1 MTTRNDGSDSRDR
14 ADELGIDARDAII
27 TVRDLQVEYK
37 TTLGKVNALNGVS
50 FDVKRGTVLG
60 VVGESGSGK
69 SVTARAIMQILE
81 RAGKITDG
89 SIVFRR
95 PPGDR
100 RESTQQEAELEAAL
114 DSSGEVDITR
124 LKPTS
129 DAMRAIRG
137 SEIAMIFQEPMSSLN
152 PVYKIGSQ
160 IQEAIQLHQTPDKK
174 QSWEQAVDMLRQV
187 GMPNP
192 ERIANSYPHE
202 LSGGMRQ
209 RAMIAMALSCHPA
222 LLIADEPTTALDVTT
237 EAQILA
243 LMLRLKEEIGM
254 SIIFIT
260 HSMGVVAQLCD
271 EVIVMYQGR
280 VVERA
285 SVDDIFYHPKHPYTR
300 SLLRSIPRIG
310 AAEHTPLE
318 VIKGSVPDPYAQVP
332 GCSFHPR
339 CPDYIGDV
347 CQTVIPPETLLPGA
361 HRHGVRCH
369 LYDDEHVLAG
379 STTEAGR

>member
-14 ADELGIDARDAII
+14 ADELGIGARDAII
-27 TVRDLQVEYK
+27 TVRDLEVEYK

-100 RESTQQEAELEAAL
+100 RESSQQEAELEAAL

-174 QSWEQAVDMLRQV
+174 QSWEQSVDMLRQV

-347 CQTVIPPETLLPGA
+347 CRTVIPPETLLPGA

>member
-1 MTTRNDGSDSRDR
+1 M
-14 ADELGIDARDAII
+14 
-27 TVRDLQVEYK
+27 EYK
-37 TTLGKVNALNGVS
+37 TALGTVSALNGVS
-50 FDVKRGTVLG
+50 FDVPRGTVLG

-81 RAGKITDG
+81 RAGTHHRRLDHVPPRPRVTDA
-89 SIVFRR
+89 SRASTRPSSRR
-95 PPGDR
+95 RWAARARSTSPG
-100 RESTQQEAELEAAL
+100 
-114 DSSGEVDITR
+114 

-137 SEIAMIFQEPMSSLN
+137 SEIAMIFQEPMTSLN
-152 PVYKIGSQ
+152 PVYTVGSQ

-192 ERIANSYPHE
+192 ERIASSYPHE

-243 LMLRLKEEIGM
+243 LMRRLKDEIGM
-254 SIIFIT
+254 SIMFIT

-318 VIKGSVPDPYAQVP
+318 VIKGSVPDPYSQVP
-332 GCSFHPR
+332 GAASTRAARTSSARCARPSSRPR
-339 CPDYIGDV
+339 RCCPAP
-347 CQTVIPPETLLPGA
+347 T
-361 HRHGVRCH
+361 RHGVRCH
-369 LYDDEHVLAG
+369 LYDDERALAG
-379 STTEAGR
+379 STTEARR

>member
-1 MTTRNDGSDSRDR
+1 MTTRRRASGGSRAGDRR
-14 ADELGIDARDAII
+14 ADELGIGARDAII

-137 SEIAMIFQEPMSSLN
+137 SE
-152 PVYKIGSQ
+152 
-160 IQEAIQLHQTPDKK
+160 
-174 QSWEQAVDMLRQV
+174 
-187 GMPNP
+187 
-192 ERIANSYPHE
+192 
-202 LSGGMRQ
+202 
-209 RAMIAMALSCHPA
+209 
-222 LLIADEPTTALDVTT
+222 
-237 EAQILA
+237 
-243 LMLRLKEEIGM
+243 
-254 SIIFIT
+254 
-260 HSMGVVAQLCD
+260 
-271 EVIVMYQGR
+271 
-280 VVERA
+280 
-285 SVDDIFYHPKHPYTR
+285 
-300 SLLRSIPRIG
+300 
-310 AAEHTPLE
+310 
-318 VIKGSVPDPYAQVP
+318 
-332 GCSFHPR
+332 
-339 CPDYIGDV
+339 
-347 CQTVIPPETLLPGA
+347 
-361 HRHGVRCH
+361 
-369 LYDDEHVLAG
+369 
-379 STTEAGR
+379 